1 MRINYA
7 VVVKAKQIQFIT
19 TVVYFQV
26 CKRLQKLLPLVNY
39 GNTTG
44 YDSFH
49 SFLKFQFFKPCFK
62 GSGNGTFQYFLP
74 CWCHL
79 AVEVH
84 TYLHNY
90 TYMSSSVDVITYV
103 SLYLKLSTNF
113 KLKFSSLTKFFNS
126 FAKVSTKKKT
136 FSIGIQLLRK
146 ICMNES
152 IFYLQIPLKL
162 ISIFLFSR

>member
-90 TYMSSSVDVITYV
+90 TYMSSSVDVITYHFIWNYPPISNWNFRALQNFSVV
-103 SLYLKLSTNF
+103 SPRYPP
-113 KLKFSSLTKFFNS
+113 
-126 FAKVSTKKKT
+126 KKKI
-136 FSIGIQLLRK
+136 SIGIQLLRK